1 MIVMRIGSGS
11 GGGGIL
17 RRLLFS
23 SRSLVLCTE
32 RISRSPC
39 AGQKL
44 ISSRYRVLQV
54 GHSFMAS
61 SARRTDYTRGRGPVT
76 SKQQAVD
83 RKQSRRDAMFIVIG
97 IEKTQA
103 P

>member
-17 RRLLFS
+17 RRLRFS
-23 SRSLVLCTE
+23 SRSPVLCTE
-32 RISRSPC
+32 RIKRSPC

-44 ISSRYRVLQV
+44 ISSEYKRRQV
-54 GHSFMAS
+54 GHSFMAF
-61 SARRTDYTRGRGPVT
+61 SARRTDYTTREVRSQEPGVRIKAAARQAYSLPLT
-76 SKQQAVD
+76 S
-83 RKQSRRDAMFIVIG
+83 RFIL
-97 IEKTQA
+97 T